1 LVDHQKG
8 RHHSMPKT
16 LSIPQLQSDW
26 FNLHDLDRAAAIRS
40 IHSSGISI
48 RQIAAQLHKSESSL
62 RHILTALDAPAQDR
76 ILARCGQISTNE
88 LVRRSQAAGLRLAA
102 RHREE
107 VELER
112 ARQIRKAADQ
122 ICTWLA
128 GIGLNK
134 PNCEMIVDEVRRTFN
149 LLAPAPPSPRASL
162 ELTVEQIIER
172 TRPAE
177 LNDDSIDIL
186 NRFIHWLLRWT
197 FWAFP
202 DPTIRD
208 HALDIALEKMW

>member
-1 LVDHQKG
+1 
-8 RHHSMPKT
+8 MPKT

-26 FNLHDLDRAAAIRS
+26 INLHDLDRAAAIRS

-62 RHILTALDAPAQDR
+62 RHLLIALDAPAQDR
-76 ILARCGQISTNE
+76 ALARRGEISTNE
-88 LVRRSQAAGLRLAA
+88 LVRRSQAAGLRRAA

-128 GIGLNK
+128 GIGLSK
-134 PNCEMIVDEVRRTFN
+134 PNCEMIVDEVRRKFYTI
-149 LLAPAPPSPRASL
+149 APAPPTRPAPSD
-162 ELTVEQIIER
+162 LTVEQIIER
-172 TRPAE
+172 TRPPE
-177 LNDDSIDIL
+177 RKDDSIDIL
-186 NRFIHWLLRWT
+186 NHFILWLLRWS
-197 FWAFP
+197 FFAFP
-202 DPTIRD
+202 DPLIRD
-208 HALDIALEKMW
+208 HALDIALERMW